1 MPKYLIRAMVLPMTG
16 EKDFYEQGEIAIEGD
31 RIVSVG
37 EIGSAPKDFQPDR
50 IFELPQDVVLP
61 GLINTHTHA
70 AMTMLRGYADDM
82 PLMRWL
88 EEKIWPFEAKMSAE
102 DMYWGTLLALCE
114 MIRSGTTT
122 MVDMYMF
129 EEETAKAVLRAG
141 TRAVLSRGMT
151 GLDPDNARKGLEE
164 NIKLFEDYHNAGNGR
179 IKVLFGPH
187 APYTCSGEFLKE
199 VKREADRLGTG
210 IHIHVAETKAELDI
224 IKEKY
229 GKTPVEW
236 LEEQGLFGG
245 QVIAAHC
252 VYLTDKD
259 IDILKEYGVGVAHN
273 PESNMKLNSGTAPIS
288 RLLQRGV
295 TVGLGTDGAS
305 SNNDLDMFCEMRSA
319 SLQQKLVGSSEDLRA
334 YEVLEMA
341 TSGGAKICGFDD
353 LGKIAPGYKADLIS
367 VDLSQPH
374 FYPRFSIPSL
384 LVYCAKGS
392 DVRTVMVDGK
402 LLMENRKLLN
412 LEEKTI
418 CQQVEERAK
427 RIAAQFLDK

>member
-1 MPKYLIRAMVLPMTG
+1 MSKYLVRAMVLPMTG
-16 EKDFYEQGEIAIEGD
+16 PEDFYEQGEIAVAED

-50 IFELPQDVVLP
+50 IIDLPQDVVMP

-82 PLMRWL
+82 SLMPWL
-88 EEKIWPFEAKMSAE
+88 EEKIWPFEAKMTAE
-102 DMYWGTLLALCE
+102 DMYWGSALALCE

-129 EEETAKAVLRAG
+129 EEETAEAVLKAG
-141 TRAVLSRGMT
+141 TRAVLSRGLT
-151 GLDPDNARKGLEE
+151 GLDPVNASKGLEE
-164 NIKLFEDYHNAGNGR
+164 NIKLFQTYHLAGEGR
-179 IKVLFGPH
+179 IKVFFGPH
-187 APYTCSGEFLKE
+187 APYTCPGEFLQE
-199 VKREADRLGTG
+199 VKGEADRLGAG

-224 IKEKY
+224 IKERY
-229 GKTPVEW
+229 GRTPVEW

-252 VYLTDKD
+252 VYLTSKD
-259 IDILKEYGVGVAHN
+259 MDILKQYGVCVAHN

-288 RLLQRGV
+288 QLLQRGI
-295 TVGLGTDGAS
+295 TVGIGTDGTS

-319 SLQQKLVGSSEDLRA
+319 SLQQKLVGSPEDLKA

-341 TSGGAKICGFDD
+341 TSGGAKVCGFKD
-353 LGKIAPGYKADLIS
+353 LGKILPGYKADLIS
-367 VDLSQPH
+367 VDFTRPH
-374 FYPRFSIPSL
+374 FYPRFSIPSH
-384 LVYCAKGS
+384 LVYSAKGP

-402 LLMENRKLLN
+402 LLMEDRKLLT
-412 LEEKTI
+412 LDEKTI
-418 CQQVEERAK
+418 CQEVEQRAK
-427 RIAAQFLDK
+427 KIASTFLDK